1 MKTYKQLINE
11 VKRVR
16 KSKEA
21 WDNGVRTARW
31 AGLPDTDTRNL
42 HHNAGH
48 RTARDMGSGLP
59 ADDGGDGSMGSG
71 LGQAALL
78 FTRKQRV
85 EATKKIAERA
95 AKGKQDAI
103 AANANKRLSDQRER
117 TTPQ

>member
-1 MKTYKQLINE
+1 MKTFKQLINE
-11 VKRVR
+11 YTRVR
-16 KSKEA
+16 QSKVA
-21 WDNGVRTARW
+21 FDSGVKTARF
-31 AGLPDTDTRNL
+31 AGTPEGMQNPHTD
-42 HHNAGH
+42 AGY

-59 ADDGGDGSMGSG
+59 ADQGGDGSMGSG
-71 LGQAALL
+71 QGQDALK

-117 TTPQ
+117 TTP

>member
-16 KSKEA
+16 QSAEA
-21 WDNGVRTARW
+21 WKAGVLTARW
-31 AGLPDTDTRNL
+31 AGVPVGMENP
-42 HHNAGH
+42 HANAGYQ
-48 RTARDMGSGLP
+48 TARDMGSGLP
-59 ADDGGDGSMGSG
+59 ADQGGDGSMGSG

-117 TTPQ
+117 TTP